1 MKRKIHRFDSCEEQD
16 MFFPYKEYIAWVSL
30 PTCQGWSE
38 CLCFR
43 DLNKEI
49 GETLSFLAVA
59 GQPRALFLSLVAR
72 LDVRV
77 FVGFNILVEI
87 VDYEFRQ

>member
-1 MKRKIHRFDSCEEQD
+1 

-49 GETLSFLAVA
+49 GETLSRSQLSFLTVA

-77 FVGFNILVEI
+77 FVGFNILVKI